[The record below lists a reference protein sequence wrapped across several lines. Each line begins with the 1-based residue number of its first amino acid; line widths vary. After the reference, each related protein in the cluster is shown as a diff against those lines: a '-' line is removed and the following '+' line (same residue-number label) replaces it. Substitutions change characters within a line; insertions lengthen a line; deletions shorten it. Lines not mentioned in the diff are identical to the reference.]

1 MKNLALLLRKNIA
14 FTLAIALLISSCSK
28 DSSNLTDIDTNSV
41 VPLKSEFALNL
52 NKIIEGNQISF
63 TELSEGEPTGW
74 SWTFEGGI
82 PATSTEKNPVIT
94 YSEQGAFKVSLT
106 VSKDDDSE
114 TIEKENLIDVLAL
127 FDGND
132 VPETQLCK
140 LDKIFTNDYVDL
152 GFPNNGPSPSLGQ
165 VNIQI
170 LFVDFPD
177 AVASQ
182 TTTSIFNLLESINTE
197 FYEEMS
203 YGKMEIK
210 LLPYHSWLRLSMVS
224 SQYAEALSSSS
235 GHLSFIQEAVDLAD
249 DQVDFSETDIVL
261 VMSNPDASEIQYG
274 PTFGSL
280 NDNFAINADGNSILT
295 GITSGFDFNYWGG
308 IWLAHEMGHS
318 LGLLDLYSYSN
329 FNFHRYVG
337 DFGVMGIQTG
347 SAPGF
352 FAYERWLLG
361 WIDDSQIYCH
371 SEGSITIEIQELA
384 TEGGIKALSVP
395 LNANKAIVIESRK
408 KKGFDSSMQ
417 KEGALVYVID
427 TSIPRGQ
434 GPIRVKP
441 NSNTGSMK
449 ENAPMIAGDIY
460 TYEGVTIEVI
470 ESKSSSDIIQVTI
483 K

>member
-1 MKNLALLLRKNIA
+1 MKSLIPFLRKSITV
-14 FTLAIALLISSCSK
+14 TLVMGFFVSSCSN
-28 DSSNLTDIDTNSV
+28 DLSLVSV
-41 VPLKSEFALNL
+41 KSEFASNR

-63 TELSEGEPTGW
+63 TELSEGEPTSW
-74 SWTFEGGI
+74 SWTFEGGT
-82 PATSTEKNPVIT
+82 PATSTEKNPVVT
-94 YSEQGAFKVSLT
+94 YSRQGAFKVSLT
-106 VSKDDDSE
+106 VSKDGESE
-114 TIEKENLIDVLAL
+114 TIEKENLIEVLAL
-127 FDGND
+127 FNGND
-132 VPETQLCK
+132 LPGTQSCK

-152 GFPNNGPSPSLGQ
+152 GFPNNGPSLSLVQ
-165 VNIQI
+165 VNVQI

-182 TTTSIFNLLESINTE
+182 TTSSIFSLLNNINTE

-203 YGKMEIK
+203 YGRMAVN
-210 LLPYHSWLRLSMVS
+210 LVPYHSWLRLSMVS
-224 SQYAEALSSSS
+224 SKYAGTLMSSS

-249 DQVDFSETDIVL
+249 DQVDFSDTDIVL
-261 VMSNPDASEIQYG
+261 VMSNPNASEIPYG

-280 NDNFAINADGNSILT
+280 NDSFAIKADGNSILT

-318 LGLLDLYSYSN
+318 LGLLDLYSFSN
-329 FNFHRYVG
+329 SNTHRYVG

-347 SAPGF
+347 RAPGF

-371 SEGSITIEIQELA
+371 SEGSITVEIQELA

-395 LNANKAIVIESRK
+395 LSLNKAILIESRK
-408 KKGFDSSMQ
+408 KKGFDSSIP

-427 TSIPRGQ
+427 TSIQRGQ

-449 ENAPMIAGDIY
+449 EIHL
-460 TYEGVTIEVI
+460 
-470 ESKSSSDIIQVTI
+470 
-483 K
+483 

>member
-1 MKNLALLLRKNIA
+1 MIMKNLALLLRKNIA

-235 GHLSFIQEAVDLAD
+235 GHLSFIQEMSLRAMLIGKRRNRHSPPLPIHLYRYHWYFSGRIPLPFVLPHNIRPWHYRKHSSLKARHLAD
-249 DQVDFSETDIVL
+249 DQVPPF
-261 VMSNPDASEIQYG
+261 Q
-274 PTFGSL
+274 
-280 NDNFAINADGNSILT
+280 
-295 GITSGFDFNYWGG
+295 
-308 IWLAHEMGHS
+308 
-318 LGLLDLYSYSN
+318 LLRM
-329 FNFHRYVG
+329 F
-337 DFGVMGIQTG
+337 T
-347 SAPGF
+347 
-352 FAYERWLLG
+352 
-361 WIDDSQIYCH
+361 
-371 SEGSITIEIQELA
+371 
-384 TEGGIKALSVP
+384 
-395 LNANKAIVIESRK
+395 
-408 KKGFDSSMQ
+408 
-417 KEGALVYVID
+417 
-427 TSIPRGQ
+427 
-434 GPIRVKP
+434 
-441 NSNTGSMK
+441 
-449 ENAPMIAGDIY
+449 
-460 TYEGVTIEVI
+460 
-470 ESKSSSDIIQVTI
+470 
-483 K
+483 